1 MNIFERPILFYSE
14 YCIHSK
20 NFINTL
26 MKTPDL
32 FENFIRI
39 NIDVDINTK
48 KRPKIFYDIQ
58 QELQIKI
65 SEVPTVIT
73 AGPEYILTGSD
84 AFNWLNDQI
93 QHLKSESIMGFN
105 PIEMGSFSDSYSTYG
120 SSDLY
125 DAKEQSFKFISK
137 PDEVIQTPQEDSV
150 VSKDDYAKKYQE
162 RELFQNTYQGNF
174 SQNQGNFSQNQGNFN
189 QGNNFMKRG
198 NISEKQKDLDM
209 RLQQMIAERENFGQ
223 GIQRR

>member
-1 MNIFERPILFYSE
+1 
-14 YCIHSK
+14 
-20 NFINTL
+20 
-26 MKTPDL
+26 MKTPEL
-32 FENFIRI
+32 FENFVRI
-39 NIDVDINTK
+39 NIDIDINTK
-48 KRPKIFYDIQ
+48 KRPKVFYDIQ
-58 QELQIKI
+58 KELQIKI

-73 AGPEYILTGSD
+73 PGPEYVLTGSD
-84 AFNWLNDQI
+84 AFNWLNDQN
-93 QHLKSESIMGFN
+93 QDFKSESIIGFN
-105 PIEMGSFSDSYSTYG
+105 SIEMGSFSDSYSTYG

-137 PDEVIQTPQEDSV
+137 PDDIIQTPQEDSV

-174 SQNQGNFSQNQGNFN
+174 SQNNQGNYSQNNQGNYSQNNQGNYSQNNQGNYSQNN

-198 NISEKQKDLDM
+198 NVSEKQKDLDM